1 MKRTA
6 GKKLKLMLALLAAAC
21 LLTVFPALAT
31 SQGLDAAQDKK
42 SALEAEKSKTEATLR
57 NLESLKDDTAAYV
70 RELDTSLEEINDELT
85 ALASDISNKEDE
97 IDYTNERLEEA
108 KVTEAEQYAAMKLRI
123 KYMYERDES
132 SYIDILLSSST
143 ISDLLNRAEYIN
155 AISVYDRE
163 KLDEYI
169 ETKEN
174 IAAAE
179 AELESERAELL
190 ELEEQTQAKQSS
202 VEELLAAKQTELANY
217 EAQIKT
223 AEGQISSFEQD
234 IQDQENA
241 IRAIEAEIAR
251 QEEEARKAAEAANQ
265 SWSTV
270 NIGDIH
276 FIWPCPSSSRI
287 TSYFGDRESPT
298 EGASSNHQ
306 GIDIGASTG
315 SSIVAAADGTVVTAT
330 YSSSA
335 GNYVMINHGGGVFT
349 VYMHASKLL
358 CSVGDE
364 VKQGQTIAQVGSTGN
379 STGPHLHFGIRA
391 NGSYINPL
399 AYVSP

>member
-1 MKRTA
+1 MKKT
-6 GKKLKLMLALLAAAC
+6 GKKRLNLVIALLAAAC
-21 LLTVFPALAT
+21 LFAVFPAAAT
-31 SQGLDAAQDKK
+31 QQGLDAAQEKK
-42 SALEAEKSKTEATLR
+42 SALENEKSRTEATLR
-57 NLESLKDDTAAYV
+57 NLESLKNDTEQYV
-70 RELDTSLEEINDELT
+70 RELDASLEEINDEITSL
-85 ALASDISNKEDE
+85 LSDIADKEDE
-97 IDYTNERLEEA
+97 IEYTREQLEDA
-108 KVTEAEQYAAMKLRI
+108 KATEAEQYAAMKLRI
-123 KYMYERDES
+123 KYMYERNES
-132 SYIDILLSSST
+132 TYIDILLSSST
-143 ISDLLNRAEYIN
+143 ISDLLNRAEYISR
-155 AISVYDRE
+155 ISEYDRE

-169 ETKEN
+169 ETEER

-179 AELESERAELL
+179 QELETEHGELL
-190 ELEEQTQAKQSS
+190 ELEEQAEAKQEA
-202 VEELLAAKQTELANY
+202 VEDLLAAKQTELADY

-223 AEGQISSFEQD
+223 AQGEISAFEKD

-251 QEEEARKAAEAANQ
+251 QEEEARRAAEAANQ

-276 FIWPCPSSSRI
+276 FVWPCPSSTRI

-379 STGPHLHFGIRA
+379 STGPHLHFGIRV
-391 NGSYINPL
+391 NGTYVNPL